1 MKLVQRIFL
10 QYYTTRFK
18 IISGFSPR
26 LAAKMAFNLFCTPY
40 TKTRDK
46 QPDKIFEIATKLSL
60 KVGHDTVNG
69 FKWTTPG
76 KQTDKTI
83 LICHGFDSNS
93 YRFAEYIK
101 PLLDEGFNVIAF
113 DAPGH
118 GTSTGKTI
126 TVLLYSA
133 MIKLINEKHGPLYG
147 IMAHSFGGLAAV
159 LALEENEELACE
171 KLVLI
176 APSTE
181 TTHAIET
188 FFNYIRLAP
197 KVRKEFLILIEQL
210 SGNPVHWFSVSRAIH
225 GITPQTLW
233 IHDKQ
238 DFITPYRHM
247 EQLRVDKPKHV
258 TFEITE
264 GLGHSPYRQP
274 EILQKIIS
282 FFSDKNQTL
291 SN

>member
-18 IISGFSPR
+18 VISWFSPR
-26 LAAKMAFNLFCTPY
+26 MSAKMAFELFCTPY
-40 TKTRDK
+40 TKTRYK
-46 QPDKIFEIATKLSL
+46 LPAKIFDQAEKLSL
-60 KVGHDTVNG
+60 KVGHNTVNG
-69 FKWTTPG
+69 FKWTTPVNNS
-76 KQTDKTI
+76 DKTI
-83 LICHGFDSNS
+83 LICHGFDSSS
-93 YRFAEYIK
+93 YRFADYIQ

-126 TVLLYSA
+126 TVLLYRS
-133 MIKLINEKHGPLYG
+133 MIKLADEKHGPFYG

-159 LALEENEELACE
+159 LALEEDKELACR

-181 TTHAIET
+181 TIHAIET
-188 FFNYIRLAP
+188 FFNYL
-197 KVRKEFLILIEQL
+197 KLTSSVRKEFIKLIEDL
-210 SGNPVHWFSVSRAIH
+210 SGNPPHWFSVSRAIH
-225 GITPQTLW
+225 NILPQTLW

-238 DFITPYRHM
+238 DTITPFSHL
-247 EQLRVDKPKHV
+247 EHLTIDQPSHV

-264 GLGHSPYRQP
+264 GFGHSPYRQP
-274 EILQKIIS
+274 EILKKIIS
-282 FFSDKNQTL
+282 FFAHTDLEQT
-291 SN
+291 N